1 MTLPSIFGNFKD
13 FDRLWVGFDDQL
25 ARMAEMHDAI
35 AKNIPNYPPYNL
47 KKVDENKY
55 VIEMAVAGFAKS
67 DIEVTMEDGKLI
79 IEGKVKDDTKEDESE
94 QYLFQGL
101 ANRAFKRAFTLSD
114 HIEINNAE
122 YLNGI
127 LKVVLEKIVPE
138 HKKPK
143 KISVK

>member
-13 FDRLWVGFDDQL
+13 FDRLWVGFDEQL
-25 ARMAEMHDAI
+25 ERMHEMHDMI

-67 DIEVTMEDGKLI
+67 DIEVTIDDGKLI
-79 IEGKVKDDTKEDESE
+79 IEGKVKEDTEDKNDE

-127 LKVVLEKIVPE
+127 LKVVLEKVIPE

-143 KISVK
+143 KIDVK

>member
-25 ARMAEMHDAI
+25 ARMHEMHDMI
-35 AKNIPNYPPYNL
+35 AKNIPNYPPYNI

-79 IEGKVKDDTKEDESE
+79 IEGKVKEDEEKADE

-101 ANRAFKRAFTLSD
+101 ANRAFKRTFTLSD
-114 HIEINNAE
+114 HIEIDNAE

-127 LKVVLEKIVPE
+127 LKVALEKIIPE

-143 KISVK
+143 KVTVK

>member
-13 FDRLWVGFDDQL
+13 FDRLWVGFDEQL
-25 ARMAEMHDAI
+25 ERMHEMHDAI

-79 IEGKVKDDTKEDESE
+79 IEGKVKDESKEDESE

-101 ANRAFKRAFTLSD
+101 ANRAFKRSFTLSD

>member
-13 FDRLWVGFDDQL
+13 FDRIWVGFDEQV
-25 ARMAEMHDAI
+25 ARMHEMHDQF
-35 AKNIPNYPPYNL
+35 AKNIPNYPPYNI
-47 KKVDENKY
+47 KKIDDNKY

-79 IEGKVKDDTKEDESE
+79 IEGKAHDDDKDNS

-101 ANRAFKRAFTLSD
+101 ANRAFKRSFALSD
-114 HIEINNAE
+114 HIEIDNAE
-122 YLNGI
+122 YINGI
-127 LKVVLEKIVPE
+127 LKVALERIIPE

-143 KISVK
+143 KVEVK

>member
-25 ARMAEMHDAI
+25 ARMHEMHDQI
-35 AKNIPNYPPYNL
+35 AKNIPNYPPYNI

-79 IEGKVKDDTKEDESE
+79 IEGKVKDDAEEKTDE
-94 QYLFQGL
+94 QYLFHGL
-101 ANRAFKRAFTLSD
+101 ANRAFKRSFALSD
-114 HIEINNAE
+114 HIEIHNAE

-127 LKVVLEKIVPE
+127 LKVALEKIIPDA
-138 HKKPK
+138 KKPK
-143 KISVK
+143 KIEVK